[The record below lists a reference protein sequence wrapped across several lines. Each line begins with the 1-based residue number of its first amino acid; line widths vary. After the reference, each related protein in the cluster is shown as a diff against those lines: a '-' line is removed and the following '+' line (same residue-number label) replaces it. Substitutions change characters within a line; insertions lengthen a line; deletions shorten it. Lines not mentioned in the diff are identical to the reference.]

1 MSRRALSAATL
12 TVLVVLLA
20 VGAVIGWKSLT
31 APFNGTQSSATTP
44 TKKPSCDPRLT
55 KGAPVRTSDVTVSVY
70 NAGTRTGL
78 AGQTQQQL
86 VARGFIPGDV
96 GNAPGNLGGVRFV
109 RILAPSQTDPAA
121 RLVALQFGR
130 HTFVQRSSQNLG
142 PGVQVVVGDRFVG
155 LVRAPRSIKA
165 HASGSGC

>member
-1 MSRRALSAATL
+1 LSRRLLSAVTIA
-12 TVLVVLLA
+12 VLLVLLA
-20 VGAVIGWKSLT
+20 VGAVVGWKTLS
-31 APFNGTQSSATTP
+31 APFPGSANAASTHSHKP
-44 TKKPSCDPRLT
+44 TCDPRLT
-55 KGAPVRTSDVTVSVY
+55 KGGLVHSTDVTVSVY

-109 RILAPSQTDPAA
+109 RVLSHSRADPAA

-130 HTFVQRSSQNLG
+130 HTFVQRSKASLG
-142 PGVQVVVGDRFVG
+142 PGVDVIVGDRFVG
-155 LVRAPRSIKA
+155 LARAPRAIKA
-165 HASGSGC
+165 RASGSGC